1 MSPCMVGMFIFNS
14 AIVPNKNL
22 NYPCVNLAM
31 AVGSGATDENGNT
44 TNNQNNQN
52 VSEESAI
59 YSIQAITD
67 HTTYETQSF
76 HSIFN
81 SRVFHKSPTDE
92 EIQAA
97 ESSNITPSMAIDHDR
112 HVIFMEESPA
122 NKDKKIIYAN
132 LFRFDEKDILER
144 HRTRI
149 AVNLTDAK

>member
-1 MSPCMVGMFIFNS
+1 MVGMFIFNS
-14 AIVPNKNL
+14 AIVPDKNL
-22 NYPCVNLAM
+22 NYPCFNLAM

-44 TNNQNNQN
+44 NNNQNNQN

-81 SRVFHKSPTDE
+81 SRLFHKSPTDE
-92 EIQAA
+92 EIAA
-97 ESSNITPSMAIDHDR
+97 AKSSNITPSMAIDHDR

-122 NKDKKIIYAN
+122 NKDKKIVYAN
-132 LFRFDEKDILER
+132 LFRFNELNILEQ
-144 HRTRI
+144 HKNRI
-149 AVNLTDAK
+149 EVNLSDAR